1 MPTRKP
7 RSARSLP
14 TCRDTSAS
22 CTTPP
27 AGASVTPHVVAGFA
41 VGFGLGLYGEVADG
55 LLFAVLMVAL
65 LIALQVLCLVW
76 PLAFPR
82 SGA

>member
-1 MPTRKP
+1 MM
-7 RSARSLP
+7 
-14 TCRDTSAS
+14 
-22 CTTPP
+22 
-27 AGASVTPHVVAGFA
+27 PHVVAGFA

-55 LLFAVLMVAL
+55 LLFAALMVAL

>member
-1 MPTRKP
+1 MTLQTVKRGE
-7 RSARSLP
+7 A
-14 TCRDTSAS
+14 
-22 CTTPP
+22 

-41 VGFGLGLYGEVADG
+41 VGLGLGLYGEVADG